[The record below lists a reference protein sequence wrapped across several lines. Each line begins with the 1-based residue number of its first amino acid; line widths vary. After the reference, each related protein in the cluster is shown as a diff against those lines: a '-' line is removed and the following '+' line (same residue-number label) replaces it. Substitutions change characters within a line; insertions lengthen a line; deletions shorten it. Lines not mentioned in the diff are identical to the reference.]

1 MGHPAANPA
10 VMLLEWSIDG
20 TDRQTPYCCMDPAAY
35 SASSVSNVSIV
46 TYTGHIIDESG
57 VRVISVN
64 NTFLEPHNIKH
75 DIQRH

>member
-1 MGHPAANPA
+1 MGNPAANPA

-20 TDRQTPYCCMDPAAY
+20 TDRQTLYCCMDPAAY
-35 SASSVSNVSIV
+35 SASSVSHV
-46 TYTGHIIDESG
+46 TYTGHINDESG

-64 NTFLEPHNIKH
+64 NTFFEPHSIKH